1 MSDDKVNSEQY
12 EKAIPACCK
21 FHTAKE
27 HYEYMLLCWGLCA
40 AIENNE
46 PMLCGECEFATR
58 KGEG

>member
-1 MSDDKVNSEQY
+1 MSFDEEKY

-21 FHTAKE
+21 WQRFIE

-58 KGEG
+58 KDD